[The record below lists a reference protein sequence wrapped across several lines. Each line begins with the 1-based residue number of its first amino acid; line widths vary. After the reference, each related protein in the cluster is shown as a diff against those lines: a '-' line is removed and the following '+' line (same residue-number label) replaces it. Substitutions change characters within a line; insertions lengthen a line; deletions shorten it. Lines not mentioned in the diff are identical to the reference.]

1 MAYTRGGEAG
11 KGTTFKSGEPLPE
24 GELDEI
30 PQHRGT
36 GPTTP
41 AANYKV
47 GDGSIRDLLLYILGE
62 DKQVKKLEPKKKQK
76 AITKEFE
83 KDFTRDVIT
92 TVIRGS
98 IEEDAS
104 NPFVKQHELR
114 DTEEE
119 STVEEPETDT
129 SFMGEIVPPPDEVT
143 MENIP
148 VEKDRGFLPSDPRE
162 TMSPDELSLHAELE
176 EASARGERGQ
186 VTTRLGMPPEESRYT
201 RRGQGGQGVG
211 LRSRRYKHGGKVN
224 KKFNT
229 GGKVQSYNY

>member
-11 KGTTFKSGEPLPE
+11 KGITFKSGEH
-24 GELDEI
+24 EI

-76 AITKEFE
+76 TITKELE
-83 KDFTRDVIT
+83 KDFARDVIT

-98 IEEDAS
+98 IEEDAP

-143 MENIP
+143 MENIA
-148 VEKDRGFLPSDPRE
+148 VEEDRGFLPSDPTPDPRE